1 MIKQLNS
8 SPKREPLSRL
18 WFLARGCKQVPLDL
32 TGGKVLWAHP
42 DGYFLS
48 AYGQKVLHTY
58 SPSQR
63 TPGMQCHN
71 GKRGNVYPKMRHF
84 GAKTCHSLMCITFHG
99 PRPLGYECDHINGV
113 VTDYRA
119 SNLQWV
125 TPAEN
130 RRRSRILRIIRS
142 IGRNPAE
149 MSTEELLRI
158 FASYDITDPLTYAA
172 EEPGRDF
179 DIFVERD

>member
-1 MIKQLNS
+1 MLQNH
-8 SPKREPLSRL
+8 LSRL
-18 WFLARGCKQVPLDL
+18 FFLSKGCKQVPLDL

-42 DGYFLS
+42 DGYFLN
-48 AYGQKVLHTY
+48 AYGQKIKHNFPPAMLTGDYTHGGAY
-58 SPSQR
+58 PMMRQF
-63 TPGMQCHN
+63 GHKNCH
-71 GKRGNVYPKMRHF
+71 V
-84 GAKTCHSLMCITFHG
+84 LMCVTFHG
-99 PRPLGYECDHINGV
+99 PRPIGYECDHINGNKL
-113 VTDYRA
+113 DYSA

-130 RRRSRILRIIRS
+130 RRRAKILRVIRS

-158 FASYDITDPLTYAA
+158 FATYDTSDPLVAA
-172 EEPGRDF
+172 AKEPNRDF